1 MNQIHLSAFWTT
13 LARLARHLFAERWLR
28 QNAPALVTRTTQS
41 KPPIVRRRNSYSKP
55 ASARQNTPVHE
66 KSHSESNNQ
75 THTNK
80 QTSKQTRP
88 RQTDRNTSKHT
99 THVREHTNTLHY
111 KTLLRELKLPI
122 VRRMPAIML
131 IITIIPTLIKLVIAK
146 ANVKENALIV
156 IIIVIRNR
164 NY

>member
-55 ASARQNTPVHE
+55 ASAQEEHTSSRKKPFGHQQSDAHKQTNQQTNKNTPNKQKH
-66 KSHSESNNQ
+66 KQ
-75 THTNK
+75 THN
-80 QTSKQTRP
+80 
-88 RQTDRNTSKHT
+88 

-131 IITIIPTLIKLVIAK
+131 SHRKL
-146 ANVKENALIV
+146 
-156 IIIVIRNR
+156 
-164 NY
+164 

>member
-28 QNAPALVTRTTQS
+28 QNAPALVMRTTQHNLS
-41 KPPIVRRRNSYSKP
+41 HQMLEDETRTQNP
-55 ASARQNTPVHE
+55 RQHRKNTPVHE
-66 KSHSESNNQ
+66 KSHSDTNNQ

-80 QTSKQTRP
+80 QTSKQTRT
-88 RQTDRNTSKHT
+88 RQTNRNTSKHT

-131 IITIIPTLIKLVIAK
+131 GVILRPLRGQQA
-146 ANVKENALIV
+146 
-156 IIIVIRNR
+156 
-164 NY
+164 